1 MNCFNITLL
10 LLSMKRIVTIF
21 VFGESGVGKSSFG
34 NIIIKK
40 KDAFKVGSSC
50 HSMTLETIAIGNE
63 INNEIIYF
71 IDYPGHSTSTG
82 QDKKYL
88 KQMIEYIHKWD
99 NGINAFFIVLNIQKP
114 RFTEEIQKMI
124 KLMNY
129 FFNDPTMWERT
140 GIIFT
145 RSIKNHFKPEVALSE
160 YRPEIIKFI
169 KSLNNCENLEI
180 DMPAFFV
187 DTVKYET
194 DDNTQREYQKILD
207 FAHNF
212 EPVLTN
218 NFREINPDYMMVEYE
233 IIKKKKVGEDLNNIE
248 GSDIRRIRKIYYED
262 QRVAK
267 YTNWKEEISYGEAET
282 IRSWQEEQIEEKQ
295 ILQRQHIKTD
305 INKEGSIT
313 TKRFHYEDQERYKI
327 TYPDNRINF
336 TQSTAIRSWTEEQIE
351 EEEMLLKQQIKFEKK
366 GEGRNQH
373 RIVYYQDLKRLKIT
387 TPSGD
392 IIYTA
397 PTVEKSYKETLNY
410 DFHEEFKEQLL
421 SETIKSNYHLHDEDN
436 RFVKFGKKLLQTLSL
451 NAYNS
456 DKDIYLENSN
466 SKVERQYCKMKRDI
480 YTDPD
485 GNVSYG
491 EWEAIN
497 IYYK

>member
-1 MNCFNITLL
+1 
-10 LLSMKRIVTIF
+10 MKRIVTIF

-99 NGINAFFIVLNIQKP
+99 KGINAFFIVLNIQEP
-114 RFTEEIQKMI
+114 RFTEETQKMI

-145 RSIKNHFKPEVALSE
+145 RCYADAYNAEEATFE
-160 YRPEIIKFI
+160 YGPEITKFI

-180 DMPAFFV
+180 DMPCFFV
-187 DTVKYET
+187 DSEEYET
-194 DDNTQREYQKILD
+194 DENTQREYQKILD

-305 INKEGSIT
+305 INKEGNIT
-313 TKRFHYEDQERYKI
+313 TKRFHYEDQERYQITHADNKI
-327 TYPDNRINF
+327 SFSPPLT
-336 TQSTAIRSWTEEQIE
+336 IRSWTEEQIE
-351 EEEMLLKQQIKFEKK
+351 EEEILYDQQVQIERI
-366 GEGRNQH
+366 GNGRNCQK
-373 RIVYYQDLKRLKIT
+373 IIYYENQKRLKIT
-387 TPSGD
+387 SPSGD
-392 IIYTA
+392 ITYSTPITLMRY
-397 PTVEKSYKETLNY
+397 PKVINSIVKNDEKVEVI
-410 DFHEEFKEQLL
+410 
-421 SETIKSNYHLHDEDN
+421 SENKYELTHVVNKDGGWE
-436 RFVKFGKKLLQTLSL
+436 RFGKGLLCVITLTAVDL
-451 NAYNS
+451 GPDLRVVHDGWKIVTRYG
-456 DKDIYLENSN
+456 KYQREVI
-466 SKVERQYCKMKRDI
+466 I
-480 YTDPD
+480 DPD
-485 GNVSYG
+485 GNEIQNDWICVN
-491 EWEAIN
+491 EWTEEKTIN
-497 IYYK
+497 N